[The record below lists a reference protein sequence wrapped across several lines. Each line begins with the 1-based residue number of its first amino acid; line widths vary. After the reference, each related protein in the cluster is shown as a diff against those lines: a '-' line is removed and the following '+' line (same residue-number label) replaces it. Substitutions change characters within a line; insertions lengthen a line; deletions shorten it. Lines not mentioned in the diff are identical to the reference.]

1 MGFLGL
7 DAETLSLLL
16 SGLWMTVI
24 VCLVSLALG
33 LVIGLLACFGK
44 LMGRGP
50 LALIARGYIDLFRTL
65 PEIVTI
71 FWIYACFPLV
81 FGLRLG
87 SIESG
92 ILALTLYAGAFLA
105 EIFRAGIQSIPR
117 GQFEAARSLGVPPVW
132 IWLSVVFPQMIRLM
146 LPAFVAFLTDL
157 VKVSGLLSAIGV
169 AEMVYQ
175 ARVIS
180 ARNFEYFEMF
190 TAIGIMYFLLIFPLS
205 MIAQRYER
213 KLALLQR

>member
-1 MGFLGL
+1 MGVLSL
-7 DAETLSLLL
+7 DAETLALLL
-16 SGLWMTVI
+16 SGLRMTVI

-33 LVIGLLACFGK
+33 IVIGLLACFGK

-50 LALIARGYIDLFRTL
+50 LAMIARGYIDLFRTL

-92 ILALTLYAGAFLA
+92 ILALTLYSGAFLA

-117 GQFEAARSLGVPPVW
+117 GQFEAARSLGIPPVW
-132 IWLSVVFPQMIRLM
+132 LWLSVVFPQMIRMM

-175 ARVIS
+175 ASVIS
-180 ARNFEYFEMF
+180 ARSFEYFEMF

-213 KLALLQR
+213 KLARLQR